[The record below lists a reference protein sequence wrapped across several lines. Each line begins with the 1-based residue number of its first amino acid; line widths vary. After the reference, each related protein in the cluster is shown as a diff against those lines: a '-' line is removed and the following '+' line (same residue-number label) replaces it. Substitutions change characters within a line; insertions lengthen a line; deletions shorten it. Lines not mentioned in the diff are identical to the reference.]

1 MPNRAV
7 VLGYWALAAISLLWG
22 STWFV
27 SKLAIAHLPA
37 LQMSG
42 YRQMLAGMILI
53 VYHVSR
59 SRQWP
64 GLKELG
70 FHALLGILFF
80 TCSNGLSTFAIQFI
94 PSYLAALIGCLMP
107 FAVILLNGIFFG
119 ERVKP
124 GVLIAL
130 GIGFSG
136 VALIL
141 SSFVTEISGGGSF
154 LFGIL
159 ITLLSVFTWSGGTL
173 LSTRSRMNTDP
184 FRGIGWQMLL
194 GGIMLRLISLLVEKQ
209 VPLSSVPAVG
219 WVSFAYLVLVG
230 SLLCFICYLYA
241 IKTLPLSLVS
251 VYVYINPMVALGL
264 GVLFLGE
271 HITLRLV
278 LGAVITL
285 FGVYLVKRLNK
296 GG

>member
-1 MPNRAV
+1 MPNRVV

-27 SKLAIAHLPA
+27 AKLAIAHLPA

-42 YRQMLAGMILI
+42 YRQMLAGALLI
-53 VYHVSR
+53 SYQVGR

-64 GLKELG
+64 DWKELG
-70 FHALLGILFF
+70 FHALLGFLFF

-107 FAVILLNGIFFG
+107 FAVILLNRIFFG

-130 GIGFSG
+130 AIGFAG
-136 VALIL
+136 VSLIL
-141 SSFVTEISGGGSF
+141 SSFITQMKCGGSF
-154 LFGIL
+154 FFGIL

-173 LSTRSRMNTDP
+173 LSTRSGMNTDP
-184 FRGIGWQMLL
+184 FRGIGWQMLM
-194 GGIMLRLISLLVEKQ
+194 GGILLRLASLPVEKQ
-209 VPLSSVPAVG
+209 VPLSSVPVAG
-219 WVSFAYLVLVG
+219 WISFAYLVLVG
-230 SLLCFICYLYA
+230 SLLCFICYLHA
-241 IKTLPLSLVS
+241 LKTLPLSLVS
-251 VYVYINPMVALGL
+251 VYVYLNPMVALGL

-271 HITLRLV
+271 QITVRLILGALITLL
-278 LGAVITL
+278 
-285 FGVYLVKRLNK
+285 GVYFVQRLNNAV
-296 GG
+296 